1 MLSINPPRSTLSWLG
16 LKLLSI
22 TLIALSLSACFEEA
36 PQANPRAK
44 DVTVST
50 ATNFARAPASIDFT
64 ALHALLSSQEHQ
76 RYSAWSEEQ
85 TSQLQSLMSN
95 SYSVF
100 HYKKQSSLHDNHIL

>member
-1 MLSINPPRSTLSWLG
+1 MLSIKPPRSTLSWLG

-50 ATNFARAPASIDFT
+50 ATNFARALVPATSPRLILFSQRRR
-64 ALHALLSSQEHQ
+64 SSDIPQ
-76 RYSAWSEEQ
+76 RNCSR
-85 TSQLQSLMSN
+85 LMPT
-95 SYSVF
+95 
-100 HYKKQSSLHDNHIL
+100 